1 MINHLRQF
9 MVRHRAK
16 SYLESSEDKMMS
28 ACEKNALRAFH
39 HAAGSTSYYRKILE
53 ANRVNP
59 DKIRTI
65 SDFKERIPVIDKTAT
80 FIKHKNKLSRLTC
93 SGNIEGVASILSSS
107 GTSNAYSFG
116 LLTPEDMK
124 LGPDLVDFGLDIN
137 FGVFKKKTLLINCLP
152 MGVKVPS
159 NHCVVADVSVRK
171 DTTIAL
177 VDGFADDFDLTII
190 VGENSFIKEVLEFG
204 IEKGINWK
212 DHNVRIV
219 IGEEGFPEN
228 FRAYLGYLLG
238 YDHLPDTDVIIGS
251 SMGISELGLT
261 VFQENKHTIR
271 LRKFID
277 ENKDFRSELFGPE
290 CQLCPMLFV
299 YYPMTIYLEEDTSS
313 INPDHIGND
322 LIFTKLDR
330 KSKIPLIRYLSGDR
344 GKIVRHSAMAS
355 LLRQYQRTDLI
366 APIELP
372 FVAVFE
378 RGKLISSEGGFI
390 LSEAVKAG
398 IYSNFNLPNQFTGNF
413 KISMGEDQLP
423 GVEIQLKPGIEPDA
437 HLKSSFQNAITHY
450 CKGKFRIRL
459 YSFGSFPYPLDYE
472 RKFRYID

>member
-1 MINHLRQF
+1 
-9 MVRHRAK
+9 MVRYLAK
-16 SYLESSEDKMMS
+16 SYLQFSEGKMMS
-28 ACEKNALRAFH
+28 ACKKNALKAFH
-39 HAAGSTSYYRKILE
+39 HAAGSTRYYRNILE
-53 ANRVNP
+53 ANRVDPN
-59 DKIRTI
+59 KIQTI
-65 SDFKERIPVIDKTAT
+65 HDFKQLVPVIDKTVT

-93 SGNIEGVASILSSS
+93 SRNLDGVASILSSS
-107 GTSNAYSFG
+107 GTSGAWSFG
-116 LLTPEDMK
+116 LLTRKDIKLDPE
-124 LGPDLVDFGLDIN
+124 LVDFGLDIN
-137 FGVFKKKTLLINCLP
+137 FGILKKKTLLINCLP

-177 VDGFADDFDLTII
+177 INGFAEDFDLTIM

-204 IEKGINWK
+204 IEKGIQWK

-228 FRAYLGYLLG
+228 FRAYLGSLLG
-238 YDHLPDTDVIIGS
+238 YDQLPDTDTVILS

-261 VFQENKHTIR
+261 VFQENKYTIR

-277 ENKDFRSELFGPE
+277 ENEDFRSVLFGPE

-299 YYPMTIYLEEDTSS
+299 YYPMNIYLEEYTSS
-313 INPDHIGND
+313 SNPDHIGNE

-344 GKIVRHSAMAS
+344 GKMIKHSTMTS
-355 LLRQYQRTDLI
+355 LLRQYNRTDLI
-366 APIELP
+366 APMELP

-390 LSEAVKAG
+390 LSEGVKAG
-398 IYSNFNLPNQFTGNF
+398 IYSDFNLPNQFTGNF
-413 KISMGEDQLP
+413 KISMGENQCP
-423 GVEIQLKPGIEPDA
+423 VIMVQLKSGIEPDTQ
-437 HLKSSFQNAITHY
+437 LKRRFQNAIGHY
-450 CKGKFRIRL
+450 CKGEFRIRL
-459 YSFGSFPYPLDYE
+459 YSFESFPYPLDYE
-472 RKFRYID
+472 RKFKYID